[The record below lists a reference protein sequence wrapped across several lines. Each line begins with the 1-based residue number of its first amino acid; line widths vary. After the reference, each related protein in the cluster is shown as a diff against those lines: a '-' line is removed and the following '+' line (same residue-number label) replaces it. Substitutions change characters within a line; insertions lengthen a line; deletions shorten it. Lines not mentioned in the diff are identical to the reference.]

1 MIKRQQWVLDE
12 FLHTLKK
19 KATGYQHN
27 IVNQLYPN
35 KKIKTNKTLLVRVV
49 CLVEKVG
56 IFQQVVSVTAA
67 FFLLKKF

>member
-1 MIKRQQWVLDE
+1 MGIRWI
-12 FLHTLKK
+12 FTYIKK

-35 KKIKTNKTLLVRVV
+35 KKIKTNKKLLVRVV

-67 FFLLKKF
+67 FFLLKKFWIDCTL